1 MNLSMVPKLATVLV
15 VGLVSLTLLALSD
28 GPYTTADVQRIISAD
43 DGITHNSTVYYDKDT
58 NPFVADV
65 DRVEY
70 GARPAEQLQWWQY
83 GPQWKRD
90 NTLYYSW
97 NGNSWVTEVSVGAG
111 FWRSCGSSANGLCW
125 TSLENDVTLEGGA
138 LVRQRLKYYLY
149 QSVAFGQNLYSWTG
163 SWHDHY
169 LE

>member
-70 GARPAEQLQWWQY
+70 GARPAEA
-83 GPQWKRD
+83 
-90 NTLYYSW
+90 TL
-97 NGNSWVTEVSVGAG
+97 
-111 FWRSCGSSANGLCW
+111 
-125 TSLENDVTLEGGA
+125 SLIHISEPT
-138 LVRQRLKYYLY
+138 RPY
-149 QSVAFGQNLYSWTG
+149 
-163 SWHDHY
+163 
-169 LE
+169 